1 MRIDVALIDELP
13 LDVDWENEVEE
24 ARELLDK
31 SL

>member
-1 MRIDVALIDELP
+1 MRMDVALIDSKP
-13 LDVDWENEVEE
+13 LDVDWEDDVEE

>member
-1 MRIDVALIDELP
+1 MRMDVALIDTKP
-13 LDVDWENEVEE
+13 LDVDWANDVEE